1 MKKLLLLLVILASS
15 YQGYSQVKAG
25 LKAGGL
31 SSTVIAPKTYIHAD
45 YEQFEAPRLGYYVG
59 TYTSMELGSKFSF
72 RPELLLA
79 VKGYNTTISDTWL
92 DVKGKRRLYY
102 INLPLLIS
110 YRPSAKLAV
119 VAGPELG
126 LLLRA
131 EGKSTS
137 AFGSSGNYQTFDS
150 YERGDY
156 GIAVGFNYKLLPAL
170 SLDFRFS
177 QGVNQLTEYW
187 GIKDTR
193 NRALQ
198 VGLAYDLF
206 NKK

>member
-1 MKKLLLLLVILASS
+1 
-15 YQGYSQVKAG
+15 
-25 LKAGGL
+25 
-31 SSTVIAPKTYIHAD
+31 
-45 YEQFEAPRLGYYVG
+45 
-59 TYTSMELGSKFSF
+59 MELGKRFSF
-72 RPELLLA
+72 RPELVLA

-92 DVKGKRRLYY
+92 DVKGKSRLYY
-102 INLPLLIS
+102 LNLPLLIS

-131 EGKSTS
+131 EGNHTT
-137 AFGSSGNYQTFDS
+137 AFGNSGNYTTTNS

-156 GIAVGFNYKLLPAL
+156 GIAVGFNYELLPAL
-170 SLDFRFS
+170 SVDFRFS
-177 QGVNQLTEYW
+177 HGLNQLTTSW

-198 VGLAYDLF
+198 VGLAYDF
-206 NKK
+206 FKKE